1 MSHLSLI
8 GEVNLVRGTIVMVTH
23 NEQQAAQT
31 DRIIKFLDG
40 RQIM

>member
-1 MSHLSLI
+1 
-8 GEVNLVRGTIVMVTH
+8 MVTH